1 MYIGNIMVDFD
12 IHVHT
17 HLSACADRQAYIK
30 DYIRQAEECSLSLIG
45 FADHS
50 WDSAIPGA
58 SAWYQPQNYQRL
70 VQRRAEKD
78 ELFSPAVTV
87 RLGAE
92 GEFANGLLGL
102 GEEARALVDYVI
114 IPHSH
119 THMKGFVLP
128 TECDTPKKHA
138 DYLLKSFYALCSHPS
153 KDLIFGIA
161 HPFFP
166 VGESVESM
174 TEILSY
180 ISYPELIEAMTAARQ
195 AGLFAELNL
204 SSFRHTLPED
214 ADSYFYTRVLRAAA
228 EAGTGLFAGSDS
240 HSVPSLK
247 RFCDTRDALIS
258 AIGLS
263 EDMFTAAKHRILTL

>member
-1 MYIGNIMVDFD
+1 MIDFD

-17 HLSACADRQAYIK
+17 HLSACASRTAFLK
-30 DYIRQAEECSLSLIG
+30 DYVNQAAESGISLIG

-58 SAWYQPQNYQRL
+58 SPWYQPQSYQRL
-70 VQRRAEKD
+70 AERREEAKRCFRPD
-78 ELFSPAVTV
+78 VTV

-92 GEFANGLLGL
+92 GEFANELLGL
-102 GEEARALVDYVI
+102 GEDARALVDYVI

-128 TECDTPKKHA
+128 AECDTPKKHA
-138 DYLLKSFYALCSHPS
+138 LYLQKSFFALCEHP
-153 KDLIFGIA
+153 KKELVFGIA

-166 VGESVESM
+166 VGESVEGM
-174 TEILSY
+174 TEILSF
-180 ISYPELIEAMTAARQ
+180 ISDSELVEAMTAARQ

-204 SSFRHTLPED
+204 SCFRHTSPENASD
-214 ADSYFYTRVLRAAA
+214 YFYTRVFLAAK
-228 EAGTGLFAGSDS
+228 EAGAPLFLGSDAHDVGTFKKLS
-240 HSVPSLK
+240 DS
-247 RFCDTRDALIS
+247 RDSMIKG
-258 AIGLS
+258 IGLS